1 MSTMGESER
10 QRIINEESKKYQR
23 EYMREYRQKPEY
35 KEKAKQYRENWLFNR
50 AMREIEDSE

>member
-1 MSTMGESER
+1 MGESER